1 MAIEN
6 SVKVNLNTSGHNLT
20 PMKENPADIEAK
32 NMASHLI
39 SNFDP
44 SQRVDI
50 LESMREIIYNNLK
63 EVVADKR
70 SVLEDYEQNLKRLE
84 EGI

>member
-1 MAIEN
+1 MNGTFNIDNSLLSSTVTVTEN
-6 SVKVNLNTSGHNLT
+6 KA
-20 PMKENPADIEAK
+20 ENEAK